1 MSIFTKPINDIKYE
15 DVIDF
20 CEKDQMPEG
29 SFLEYKED
37 FPPDNEKLAKTIAAF
52 ANTQGGV
59 LLIGVDE
66 RDGRPIPPYAG
77 IQHRD
82 KLYER
87 VEDIIFGNIRP
98 PVFCEIQVA
107 PNSDKTKAF
116 IVVRVPQSNDAHFL
130 NKDRATYIRTGRSSH
145 PEDVATPQHVE
156 WLVDRRKRS
165 VELREQIRFKA
176 EERFLNACSLY
187 SIGKEGLKGLCSVS
201 IIPLYPQKPL
211 ATYQEVPKIIEKIK
225 TQSNYFCTDY
235 PFYFYEA
242 KRVQGGIS
250 QFGKAEEA
258 AKRFSF
264 SHFWELNHFG
274 FFLHKECIV
283 AEIPNMLSVAG
294 QEKPKIPEITKPKI
308 ISLICLSCK
317 TALKFYREL
326 GYWGVLRFQIRIEN
340 ILGAIPPIGWAY
352 RSDSCK
358 VIDNDIQSSREFS
371 FKELEDN
378 LENIVTGIL
387 HEVFWS
393 IGVQEEEKNIKDAIR
408 KVEPL

>member
-1 MSIFTKPINDIKYE
+1 MTIFTKPIDKITYQ

-20 CEKDQMPEG
+20 CQKSISEG
-29 SFLEYKED
+29 VFLDYKAD
-37 FPPDNEKLAKTIAAF
+37 FPPDNEKLAKTIVAF

-59 LLIGVDE
+59 LLIGVNEKDCKPVTPFE
-66 RDGRPIPPYAG
+66 G
-77 IQHRD
+77 IHYRD
-82 KLYER
+82 KLQER
-87 VEDIIFGNIRP
+87 VEDIILGNVRP
-98 PVFCEIQVA
+98 PVFSEIQVV
-107 PNSDKTKAF
+107 PNSDKSKAF
-116 IVVRVPQSNDAHFL
+116 VVIRIPQSNDAHYL
-130 NKDRATYIRTGRSSH
+130 NTDKAVYVRTGSSSH
-145 PEDVATPQHVE
+145 PEEVASPEQIE
-156 WLVDRRKRS
+156 WLMDRRKRS

-176 EERFLNACSLY
+176 EERFSNACSLY

-201 IIPLYPQKPL
+201 IMPLYPQKPL
-211 ATYQEVPKIIEKIK
+211 TTYQEVPKIIEKIK
-225 TQSNYFCTDY
+225 THSNYFGTGY

-258 AKRFSF
+258 AKHFSF
-264 SHFWELNHFG
+264 LHFWELNHFG

-283 AEIPNMLSVAG
+283 AEMPNMLGIAG
-294 QEKPKIPEITKPKI
+294 QEKPKIPEITEPKI
-308 ISLICLSCK
+308 ISLICLSFK
-317 TALKFYREL
+317 TALKFYKEL
-326 GYWGVLRFQIRIEN
+326 GYWGVLRFQLRIEN
-340 ILGAIPPIGWAY
+340 ILGAIPPIRGLY

-358 VIDNDIQSSREFS
+358 IIDNDIQFSREFS

-393 IGVQEEEKNIKDAIR
+393 IGVQKEEENIKDLIR